1 MSRQLEAIFG
11 KNAQIVVLGYLLRHR
26 YSITYLS
33 GIAEATG
40 LSHSSVAR
48 VIEPLLQLDLV
59 KENGCGKQLR
69 TFRLNKDNEALA
81 LIMRFVDDLDEV
93 LGE

>member
-1 MSRQLEAIFG
+1 MSKRLEEIFG

-48 VIEPLLQLDLV
+48 VIEPLLQIGLV
-59 KENGCGKQLR
+59 KEDGCGKQLR
-69 TFRLNKDNEALA
+69 TFRLNKDNEALE
-81 LIMRFVDDLDEV
+81 LVMRFVDDLDEFR
-93 LGE
+93 GE

>member
-1 MSRQLEAIFG
+1 
-11 KNAQIVVLGYLLRHR
+11 LRHR
-26 YSITYLS
+26 HSITYLS

-48 VIEPLLQLDLV
+48 VIEPLLQLGIV
-59 KENGCGKQLR
+59 KEDGCGKQLR
-69 TFRLNKDNEALA
+69 TFRLNEDNEVFKL
-81 LIMRFVDDLDEV
+81 LIRFVDDLDGV

>member
-1 MSRQLEAIFG
+1 MSKRLEEIFG
-11 KNAQIVVLGYLLRHR
+11 RNAQIVVLGYLLRHR

-48 VIEPLLQLDLV
+48 VIEPLLKNGLV
-59 KENGCGKQLR
+59 KEDGCGKQLR
-69 TFRLNKDNEALA
+69 TFRLNKDNEVLK
-81 LIMRFVDDLDEV
+81 LVIRFVDDLDGA